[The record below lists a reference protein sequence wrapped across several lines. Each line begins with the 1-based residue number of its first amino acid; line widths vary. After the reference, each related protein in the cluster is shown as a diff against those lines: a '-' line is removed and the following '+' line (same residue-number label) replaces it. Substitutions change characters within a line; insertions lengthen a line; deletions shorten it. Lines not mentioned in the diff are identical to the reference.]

1 MVGRG
6 KRPGSAQRLTAHL
19 TAIKICC
26 LMLFIIS
33 YLCSL
38 MLLIIVQNLD
48 YLFFVLPFLS
58 FIVRFCGAN

>member
-26 LMLFIIS
+26 LMLFII
-33 YLCSL
+33 
-38 MLLIIVQNLD
+38 VQNLD